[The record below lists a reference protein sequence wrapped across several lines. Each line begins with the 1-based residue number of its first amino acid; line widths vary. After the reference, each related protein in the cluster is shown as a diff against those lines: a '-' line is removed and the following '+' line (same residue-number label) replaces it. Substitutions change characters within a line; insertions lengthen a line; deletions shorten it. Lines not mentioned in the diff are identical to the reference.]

1 MSSVPETGGA
11 ARTTDRSWHGPA
23 SVAGAVTGSVVTVV
37 LAFVLGD
44 LPDAVHLLL
53 PWALGLPL
61 LLAPGVVR
69 RFGVGLVASALALP
83 TLPAAAA
90 LVSTLG

>member
-1 MSSVPETGGA
+1 MSPEPATDGA
-11 ARTTDRSWHGPA
+11 ARTPDRSWHGPA

-37 LAFVLGD
+37 MALVLAAP
-44 LPDAVHLLL
+44 PDAVHLLL

-83 TLPAAAA
+83 TLPAAVA